1 MARSPLHSADVV
13 EKMLGARGYLAVT
26 SDNRKWVRSWLTA
39 NGVASTLARALTLSD
54 LAAVYN
60 DHSDTLLNGY
70 KARSVGIQDDEQ
82 DDDEQQQTETVKA
95 APEATTTPEPKKNGH
110 AHTERRPDT
119 KSAAEK
125 LSAGLSAMLA
135 EIMARPAGLDEERV
149 TELARALINK
159 EMSSARIAR
168 LIEQYAPAITVKIE
182 KAEPREIKIEGAR
195 HASFP
200 RIVRMVGAGLNVS
213 MVGPAGSGKTTLAHQ
228 VADALGLEFEFTG
241 AIASEYK
248 LAGFIDAQGRY
259 VSTAFRRAFEQGR
272 LFLFDE
278 VDASLPAAL
287 LAFNAALA
295 NGYADFPDG
304 KVKRHPN
311 FRAIAAANT
320 YWTGQDR
327 VYVGRNQLDGA
338 SLDRF
343 AFIELP
349 YDEKLERQIAGD
361 TKFTT
366 YVQKARRAAA
376 EQKIRHV
383 ISPRASMFG
392 NALIAAGDTM
402 DEAADAVLW
411 KGLDVATV
419 NKIKAAIR

>member
-1 MARSPLHSADVV
+1 MARTPLHSADVV
-13 EKMLGARGYLAVT
+13 ERMLGARGTLSVT
-26 SDNRKWVRSWLTA
+26 SDNRKWVRSWLTT

-82 DDDEQQQTETVKA
+82 EEEE
-95 APEATTTPEPKKNGH
+95 APPPAPITPPAPDAITIPEPKKANGH
-110 AHTERRPDT
+110 AKPEANN
-119 KSAAEK
+119 AAAK
-125 LSAGLSAMLA
+125 LSAGLAAMLD
-135 EIMARPAGLDEERV
+135 EILSRPTGLDEERV
-149 TELARALINK
+149 TELARALINE

-168 LIEQYAPAITVKIE
+168 LIEQYAPAIKIKIE
-182 KAEPREIKIEGAR
+182 RAEPREIKLDGLR
-195 HASFP
+195 HESFP
-200 RIVRMVGAGLNVS
+200 RLVRMTGAGLNVA

-228 VADALGLEFEFTG
+228 IADALGLEFEFTG

-259 VSTAFRRAFEQGR
+259 VSTAFRRAFENGG

-278 VDASLPAAL
+278 IDASLPAAL

-311 FRAIAAANT
+311 FRCIAAANT

-343 AFIELP
+343 AFIELG
-349 YDEKLERQIAGD
+349 YDEKLERAIAGD
-361 TKFTT
+361 TEFTT

-402 DEAADAVLW
+402 DDAAQAVLW
-411 KGLDVATV
+411 KGLDAATV

>member
-1 MARSPLHSADVV
+1 MARTPLHSADVV
-13 EKMLGARGYLAVT
+13 ERMLGTRGMLSVT
-26 SDNRKWVRSWLTA
+26 SENRKWVRSWLTA

-54 LAAVYN
+54 LSAVYN

-82 DDDEQQQTETVKA
+82 DDDE
-95 APEATTTPEPKKNGH
+95 APTPAPIAPPAPDAITTPEPKKANGH
-110 AHTERRPDT
+110 AKPEANN
-119 KSAAEK
+119 AAAK
-125 LSAGLSAMLA
+125 LSAGLAAMLD
-135 EIMARPAGLDEERV
+135 EILSRPAGIDEAAVKALIAEEISGDRV
-149 TELARALINK
+149 RALIEK
-159 EMSSARIAR
+159 H
-168 LIEQYAPAITVKIE
+168 APAVVVKIE
-182 KAEPREIKIEGAR
+182 RAEPREIKIDGLR
-195 HASFP
+195 HAMFP
-200 RIVRMVGAGLNVS
+200 RLVRMTGAGLNVA

-228 VADALGLEFEFTG
+228 IADALGLEFEFTG

-259 VSTAFRRAFEQGR
+259 VSTAFRRAFENGG

-278 VDASLPAAL
+278 IDASLPAAL

-311 FRAIAAANT
+311 FRCIAAANT

-349 YDEKLERQIAGD
+349 YDEKLERAIAGD
-361 TKFTT
+361 TDFTT

-376 EQKIRHV
+376 EQKTRHV

-411 KGLDVATV
+411 KGLDATTVA
-419 NKIKAAIR
+419 KIKAAMW